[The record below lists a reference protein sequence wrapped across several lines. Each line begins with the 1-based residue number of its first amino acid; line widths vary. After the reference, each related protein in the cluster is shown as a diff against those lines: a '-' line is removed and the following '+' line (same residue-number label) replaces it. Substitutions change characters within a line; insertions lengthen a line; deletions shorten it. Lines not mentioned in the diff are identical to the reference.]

1 MKVVLVGH
9 GKAGIELHKELT
21 ANSHIQSIEVYDPNP
36 RSYNDFSANNFP
48 KTQFSSSPF
57 LFQNSADLLVIASP
71 DHTHTE
77 YISESIQRNIP
88 SFVEKPYVSS
98 CKDLDKIKNLTRLN
112 PAYQSTSNLILRS
125 APLFQKT
132 KELLASGRFGSKVF
146 IEGKYLYGRWEKLVN
161 GWRGHKDYSV
171 ILGGLIHI
179 IDIACYVTSNFKHDV
194 DIKHSRITSKEP
206 RDVLDFSQVTLNSST
221 TGFFSLTT
229 NFSTNIEHRRDF
241 AIYGDNAWIEIRG
254 NEVRFD
260 VDKLPELQ
268 NLTPIP
274 LKKGALLNEFISHL
288 SGQCV
293 GEHFYP
299 TLSEIIQLT
308 DLCLGNS
315 TL

>member
-9 GKAGIELHKELT
+9 GKAGMELHKELT
-21 ANSHIQSIEVYDPNP
+21 ANSLIQSIEVYDPNP
-36 RSYNDFSANNFP
+36 RSYTIFSANNFP
-48 KTQFSSSPF
+48 KTHFSSGPF
-57 LFQNSADLLVIASP
+57 VFQNPADLLVIASP

-98 CKDLDKIKNLTRLN
+98 CKDLNKIKNLTRLN

-206 RDVLDFSQVTLNSST
+206 RDVLDFSQVTF
-221 TGFFSLTT
+221 FFSLTT
-229 NFSTNIEHRRDF
+229 NFSTNVEHRRDF

-254 NEVRFD
+254 DEVKLD

>member
-1 MKVVLVGH
+1 
-9 GKAGIELHKELT
+9 
-21 ANSHIQSIEVYDPNP
+21 
-36 RSYNDFSANNFP
+36 
-48 KTQFSSSPF
+48 
-57 LFQNSADLLVIASP
+57 
-71 DHTHTE
+71 
-77 YISESIQRNIP
+77 
-88 SFVEKPYVSS
+88 
-98 CKDLDKIKNLTRLN
+98 
-112 PAYQSTSNLILRS
+112 
-125 APLFQKT
+125 
-132 KELLASGRFGSKVF
+132 
-146 IEGKYLYGRWEKLVN
+146 
-161 GWRGHKDYSV
+161 
-171 ILGGLIHI
+171 LIHI

-206 RDVLDFSQVTLNSST
+206 RDVLDFSQVTLNSNTS
-221 TGFFSLTT
+221 GFFSLTT
-229 NFSTNIEHRRDF
+229 NFSTNVEHRRDF

>member
-36 RSYNDFSANNFP
+36 RSYTDLSAKNFP

-57 LFQNSADLLVIASP
+57 LFQNPADLLVIASP

-112 PAYQSTSNLILRS
+112 PDYQSTSNLILRS

-132 KELLASGRFGSKVF
+132 KELFASGRFGSMVF

-171 ILGGLIHI
+171 VLGGLIHI
-179 IDIACYVTSNFKHDV
+179 IDIACYVTSNFKHVV

-221 TGFFSLTT
+221 SGFFSLTT
-229 NFSTNIEHRRDF
+229 NYSTNVEHRRDF

-254 NEVRFD
+254 NEVKFD
-260 VDKLPELQ
+260 VNKLPELQ
-268 NLTPIP
+268 NLSPIP
-274 LKKGALLNEFISHL
+274 LKKGALLNEFVSHL
-288 SGQCV
+288 SGRSF
-293 GEHFYP
+293 GEHCYP
-299 TLSEIIQLT
+299 TLSEVIQLT

>member
-36 RSYNDFSANNFP
+36 KSYTDFLANDFP

-57 LFQNSADLLVIASP
+57 LFQNPADLLVIASP

-112 PAYQSTSNLILRS
+112 PEYQSTSNLILRS

-132 KELLASGRFGSKVF
+132 KELFASGRFGSKVF

-171 ILGGLIHI
+171 VLGGLIHI
-179 IDIACYVTSNFKHDV
+179 IDIACYVTNNFNCDV
-194 DIKHSRITSKEP
+194 VIKHSRITSKEP
-206 RDVLDFSQVTLNSST
+206 RDVLDFSQVTLNSGTS
-221 TGFFSLTT
+221 GFFSLTT
-229 NFSTNIEHRRDF
+229 NYSTNVEHRRDF

-260 VDKLPELQ
+260 VDELPELQ

-274 LKKGALLNEFISHL
+274 LKKRTLLNEFVSHL
-288 SGQCV
+288 SGQSV
-293 GEHFYP
+293 GEHCYP
-299 TLSEIIQLT
+299 TLSEVIQLT

>member
-36 RSYNDFSANNFP
+36 RSYTDLSAKYFP

-57 LFQNSADLLVIASP
+57 LFQNPADLLVIASP

-112 PAYQSTSNLILRS
+112 PDYQSTSNLILRS

-132 KELLASGRFGSKVF
+132 KELFASGRFGSMVF

-179 IDIACYVTSNFKHDV
+179 IDIACYVTSNFKHVV

-221 TGFFSLTT
+221 SGFFSLTT
-229 NFSTNIEHRRDF
+229 NYSTNVEHRRDF

-254 NEVRFD
+254 NEVKFD
-260 VDKLPELQ
+260 VNKLPELQ
-268 NLTPIP
+268 NLSPIP
-274 LKKGALLNEFISHL
+274 SKKGALLNEFVSHL
-288 SGQCV
+288 SGRSV
-293 GEHFYP
+293 GEHCYP
-299 TLSEIIQLT
+299 TLSEVIQLT